1 VPIGIF
7 RMPHITGTRYD
18 PIKDL
23 TYISMI
29 AGYNYY
35 VAVGA
40 DSPWKTL
47 DDLVAYAKSKPDA
60 ISYGTPGAYSSQHIA
75 MVQLGE
81 AAQAKWTHV
90 PYKGDAD
97 ALSAMLG
104 GHIQVLVGASTILP
118 YVASGKVRILASLG
132 DKRSPDLPDVPT
144 LKEAGYPVV
153 HTSPFG
159 IAGPK
164 GMDPAVI
171 AKLDGAFR
179 ATLKDEAFL
188 SLLRQSGVSPQ
199 YMDSASYT
207 KAAKAS
213 ADTEREV
220 IKKLGNIMNK

>member
-1 VPIGIF
+1 
-7 RMPHITGTRYD
+7 
-18 PIKDL
+18 
-23 TYISMI
+23 
-29 AGYNYY
+29 
-35 VAVGA
+35 
-40 DSPWKTL
+40 
-47 DDLVAYAKSKPDA
+47 
-60 ISYGTPGAYSSQHIA
+60 

-81 AAQAKWTHV
+81 AAGAKWTHV
-90 PYKGDAD
+90 PYKGDSD

-132 DKRSPDLPDVPT
+132 DRRSPDLPDVPT
-144 LKEAGYPVV
+144 LKESGYPVV

-171 AKLDGAFR
+171 ARLDGAFR
-179 ATLKDEAFL
+179 DTLKDEAFL
-188 SLLRQSGVSPQ
+188 ALLRQSGVSPQ

-207 KAAKAS
+207 KAAEAS

-220 IKKLGNIMNK
+220 IQKLGNIIQ